1 MPDPRILTWD
11 WRGQP
16 NLAELARVLTDVSN
30 GTVHL
35 TEVDT
40 GDDQYAIVL
49 SPQPVNK
56 PDAYAMYRRDLMGET
71 L

>member
-11 WRGQP
+11 WRGQID
-16 NLAELARVLTDVSN
+16 LADLARVLTEVSN

-49 SPQPVNK
+49 DALPVSKNE
-56 PDAYAMYRRDLMGET
+56 AYEMYRSRP
-71 L
+71 